1 MLQLII
7 FIIFALSL
15 AGIIFIA
22 WWKIPELMELPV
34 NGNIGGQK
42 PKFISLLEKRLSK
55 ISSIFQKHVILHKI
69 LFSVKLIVSK
79 IEHKIDS
86 WLRIIRKSAQN
97 KK

>member
-7 FIIFALSL
+7 FIVFAFSL

-22 WWKIPELMELPV
+22 WRKIPELKELPV
-34 NGNIGGQK
+34 NGNMGGQK
-42 PKFISLLEKRLSK
+42 PKFVSFLEKRLSK
-55 ISSIFQKHVILHKI
+55 VSSIFQKHVILHKI